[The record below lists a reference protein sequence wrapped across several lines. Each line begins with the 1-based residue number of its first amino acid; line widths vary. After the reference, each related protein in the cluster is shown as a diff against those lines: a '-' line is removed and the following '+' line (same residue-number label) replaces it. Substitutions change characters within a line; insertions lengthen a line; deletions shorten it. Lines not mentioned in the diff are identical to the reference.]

1 MYRVDG
7 QMVGVLNLYENSRA
21 AVHINGPYTDWLA
34 ITRSMDHA
42 PEIRMSSVSSAVQL
56 IRGQLFAELE
66 IF

>member
-21 AVHINGPYTDWLA
+21 AVHISGPYTDWLV
-34 ITRSMDHA
+34 ITRSTDHA